1 MTNPFDLQLEDI
13 AHGGSAIGRHEKR
26 TVFVPYAIPGER
38 ITARPVSERGRVI
51 FAEGLTVLEPSADRV
66 FPRCPHF
73 GPGRCGRC
81 QWQHIDYPAQLLLKQ
96 DVLADQLER
105 VGGLSAVDI
114 RPVIAAPQPWGYN
127 HHMTLW
133 VNAEGRAGFHAAAN
147 PTNGEG
153 KHIFPVAECHLLHP
167 DLLDLYERLDVEQI
181 TGLRSLRLQIGDDGG
196 MLLILTTHD
205 DQPPELELDL
215 PASVNLR
222 LSDGQAVNL
231 IGDLYTQLQV
241 RRRDFRVHAGCD
253 FPANVPALPVLVD
266 TVLRALDPRA
276 GQNVLD
282 IYAGVGL
289 FSAFI
294 APQVELLTLVEAN
307 PLAMDD
313 ADYNLAAF
321 ENVDL
326 LEGRAEDVLPELQ
339 DKYDSAL
346 LAPPA
351 DGLGVTVIDELG
363 RWAIP
368 RLVYLSSDPA
378 VLARDAKRLAAQGY
392 ALSYAQPIDLNPQT
406 WFIDTVARFDR
417 VMNNS

>member
-1 MTNPFDLQLEDI
+1 MTNTFDLQLDDI

-26 TVFVPYAIPGER
+26 TIFVPYAIPGER
-38 ITARPVSERGRVI
+38 ITARLVSERGRVA
-51 FAEGLTVLEPSADRV
+51 FAEGITVLEPSTDRV

-81 QWQHIDYPAQLLLKQ
+81 QWQHIDYRAQLLLKQ

-105 VGGLSAVDI
+105 VGGLSNVDV
-114 RPVIAAPQPWGYN
+114 RPVISAPQAWGYN

-133 VNAEGRAGFHAAAN
+133 LNAEGRAGFHQAIAQADDGHQ
-147 PTNGEG
+147 PA
-153 KHIFPVAECHLLHP
+153 FPIEECHLLHP
-167 DLLDLYERLDVEQI
+167 DLLDLYERLEVEQI
-181 TGLRSLRLQIGDDGG
+181 TGLRSLRLQIGSDGA
-196 MLLILTTHD
+196 MMFILTTHD

-231 IGDLYTQLQV
+231 IGDIYTHINV
-241 RRRDFRVHAGCD
+241 RGRSFRVHAGCD
-253 FPANVPALPVLVD
+253 FPANVAALPLLVD

-282 IYAGVGL
+282 LYAGVGL

-294 APQVELLTLVEAN
+294 APQVELLTLVEDD
-307 PLAMDD
+307 PLAAAD
-313 ADYNLAAF
+313 ADHNLAEF
-321 ENVDL
+321 EHVDV

-339 DKYDSAL
+339 DEYDSAFI
-346 LAPPA
+346 APPA
-351 DGLGVTVIDELG
+351 DGLSVTVIDELS

-392 ALSYAQPIDLNPQT
+392 TLSYAQPIDLSPQT
-406 WFIDTVARFDR
+406 YYIDTVARFDR
-417 VMNNS
+417 QT